1 MIISYINN
9 LIKFTFNKIMNTII
23 NYFYHR
29 NIKKYTFNYKESLI
43 RPYINYDKLYFK
55 IGYLPL
61 NKILKEIVKNIKI
74 HNLNIVLYNRNKKP
88 YILTIVDNIKI
99 YLNDDIDISI
109 DKNND
114 LIASV
119 IINNIDDHI
128 RTGYKKLSRILS
140 FILYKQKY
148 IIKNINC
155 KFHNIDIIFN
165 QIKISKQ
172 SDSYKISINKIFF
185 KINKKTIGVIT
196 NINLIYNTKIII
208 DINNCK
214 ILLNDNDNKIKEI
227 LSLLHRIKIESLN
240 EKEIDL
246 KINIKELNVILSNI
260 NFCKINIKNIN
271 IKPNYYVEFNNLT
284 LINFKKTILD
294 IEEFLYN
301 IKNNT
306 ITNKI
311 IRLNIFNSLGHK
323 IFLLINKY
331 VKKYNI
337 KLPNKHKANV
347 DNLSN
352 NVENSYI
359 DEKIYT
365 NKKINYTEEKFNES
379 LIDSIEFL
387 DDLSSSFIINKTV
400 PVFINNNSSSINL
413 YSSYL
418 KDQKNIWT
426 LNIQVNTL
434 LIYFSSSNEV
444 NINWEFKDLSYVQKT
459 NNEIT
464 FYIKNWIISKNNII
478 LLKKNFNNDDNL
490 LYFNFKNNNLYI
502 FVKRIY
508 LNLCP
513 NSFVIMKHHILNNI
527 KYINK
532 LLYTE
537 YESNFIASEFF
548 IKYVSINSFILDFS
562 YYPDQ
567 SHYYNLLCGD
577 FDKIYKITNYT
588 DIELKLKE
596 ISLHYPNNF
605 DTLFSKIFSEW
616 INDISTN
623 QIKNILKGTNLG
635 VTINKLPNIYVIE
648 SFKLIKKLLKN
659 ILYFFLM

>member
-1 MIISYINN
+1 MIISFINN
-9 LIKFTFNKIMNTII
+9 LIKLTFNKIINTII

-29 NIKKYTFNYKESLI
+29 NIKKYTLDYKESLI
-43 RPYINYDKLYFK
+43 KQYINYNKLYFE
-55 IGYLPL
+55 IAYLPL
-61 NKILKEIVKNIKI
+61 NKILKNIIKNIQI
-74 HNLNIVLYNRNKKP
+74 YNLNIILYNRNKNP
-88 YILTIVDNIKI
+88 YILAIIENIKI
-99 YLNDDIDISI
+99 NFNDDIDILI

-119 IINNIDDHI
+119 IINNIDHHI

-155 KFHNIDIIFN
+155 KFHNIDIHIN
-165 QIKISKQ
+165 QIKINKQ
-172 SDSYKISINKIFF
+172 SDSYKIFINKIFF
-185 KINKKTIGVIT
+185 KKNKETIGIIT
-196 NINLIYNTKIII
+196 NISLTYNVKITINIDNCKIII
-208 DINNCK
+208 
-214 ILLNDNDNKIKEI
+214 NDNDNKIKEI
-227 LSLLHRIKIESLN
+227 LFLLNKIKFKSLN

-260 NFCKINIKNIN
+260 NCCKINIKNIN
-271 IKPNYYVEFNNLT
+271 IKPYYYIEFNNLKF
-284 LINFKKTILD
+284 INFRKTILD
-294 IEEFLYN
+294 IEEFVYN
-301 IKNNT
+301 FKNNS
-306 ITNKI
+306 IINKI
-311 IRLNIFNSLGHK
+311 TKLYIFDSLGHK

-331 VKKYNI
+331 IKKYNI
-337 KLPNKHKANV
+337 KLPSKVTVN
-347 DNLSN
+347 NLSN
-352 NVENSYI
+352 NIENFYI
-359 DEKIYT
+359 DEKIST
-365 NKKINYTEEKFNES
+365 NYTEEKFNES

-400 PVFINNNSSSINL
+400 PVFIDNDKSSINL
-413 YSSYL
+413 YNSYL
-418 KDQKNIWT
+418 KDQKHNYKLDI
-426 LNIQVNTL
+426 LINKL
-434 LIYFSSSNEV
+434 LIYFPPYNEN
-444 NINWEFKDLSYVQKT
+444 NINWEFKDLSYIQKP

-464 FYIKNWIISKNNII
+464 LYINNWIISKNNLI
-478 LLKKNFNNDDNL
+478 LLKKNYHNDDNL

-502 FVKRIY
+502 FVKSVY

-513 NSFVIMKHHILNNI
+513 DSFVLMKKNIVNNI

-532 LLYTE
+532 LFYTE
-537 YESNFIASEFF
+537 YESNFIVNEFF

-588 DIELKLKE
+588 NIELKLKE

-605 DTLFSKIFSEW
+605 DTLFSNVFTDW

-635 VTINKLPNIYVIE
+635 VTVNKLPNIYLTQ

-659 ILYFFLM
+659 ILYFFLK